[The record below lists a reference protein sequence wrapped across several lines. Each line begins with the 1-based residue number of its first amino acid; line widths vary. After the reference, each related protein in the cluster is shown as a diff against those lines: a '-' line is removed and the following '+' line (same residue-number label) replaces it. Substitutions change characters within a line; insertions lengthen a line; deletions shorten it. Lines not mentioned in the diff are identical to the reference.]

1 MRAST
6 DMPRRRRAS
15 SARVIILVVAVA
27 LVVALFSLRGIAG
40 FYTDYLWFDEL
51 GITSVWRQVLG
62 AKVILGVIFTGVFF
76 VVMWA
81 NLAIAD
87 LLAPKFRPMG
97 PEEELVERYHQVVG
111 ARAGLVRVAVAGV
124 FALIAGPGASGQ
136 WNSWI
141 LFRNHVGFNAKDAQF
156 GKDIGFYVFDL
167 PFLMFVVNWLF
178 ATFVIVLIITA
189 VAHYLNGGIRF
200 QTPMQKV
207 TPQVKA
213 HLSVL
218 LAVLALLK
226 AVGYY
231 LERYELLY
239 STRGVVDGAGYTDV
253 KAQLPA
259 LNLLFWISL
268 FACGLFLVNILR
280 RGWILPIISVGV
292 WALVSV
298 VVGAAIPTF
307 IQQFQVQPNE
317 STKERPY
324 IDRNIKATRTAFEL
338 RDIVVKDFAADDQ
351 ITSADLQRDAVTIQ
365 NVRIWD
371 PNVITRTYKRLQEI
385 RNFYQ
390 FNDVDVDRYPD
401 ETGNTVQVLL
411 SARELR
417 IDGIPSQSWV
427 NQHLVYTH
435 GYGAVMSTANGLAND
450 GNPQFLIQDLPP
462 VGKPQITQPAIYYG
476 QNLGGYAIVRTEQPE
491 IDYTQADGSNRTS
504 VYDGRGGVQMNSWL
518 RRAALA
524 LRFGQLNPLISG
536 FITNESRAIYMRD
549 IDERVRKAAPFL
561 RFDSDP
567 YPVILRDGGIHWV
580 YDAYTTTSRYP
591 YSQRA
596 DTGRLSR
603 ASDLNANFNY
613 VRNSVKVLIDA
624 YNGSMTFYVTDPTD
638 AIVQAYRKAFPRLFT
653 DGAKMDDE
661 LRRHLRYPEDLFR
674 VQTNMYGLYHMTD
687 PSTFYNRT
695 DAWEVAQEPGAVG
708 GTAAAPPPTNQGPIV
723 AQSQRENRMDPYYLL
738 MRLPDARS
746 EDFLILQPF
755 VPFSRDDSRK
765 DLTAFMIAKS
775 DPDEYG
781 AMEVYVMPRT
791 RPVDGPALVNSRIN
805 QDPTVSQEITL
816 LGQQGSEVTYGNMLL
831 VPIESSLLWVLPLY
845 IEAEGTTPLPQV
857 KRVILV
863 FGDRVV
869 MKPTLREAL
878 ITLFGDSPPTLEQP
892 GTGAPTTPGTGGA
905 PPTTLPP
912 PGQPSL
918 AQLLGE
924 AEARFTAAQDALRR
938 GDLAAYQRENDGARD
953 AIRRAAAIA
962 NATAGSPTSGTP
974 APTSTSTSTP
984 PTTRVGA

>member
-1 MRAST
+1 MRAPT
-6 DMPRRRRAS
+6 DLPRRRRSS
-15 SARVIILVVAVA
+15 SARVVLLLVVVA
-27 LVVALFSLRGIAG
+27 LVVALFSLRGVAG

-51 GITSVWRQVLG
+51 GITSVWKQVLG
-62 AKVILGVIFTGVFF
+62 AKIILGAIFTGVFF

-111 ARAGLVRVAVAGV
+111 SRAGLVRVAVASV

-141 LFRNHVGFNAKDAQF
+141 LFRNHVGFSAKDAQF

-167 PFLMFVVNWLF
+167 PFLKFVVDWLF

-200 QTPMQKV
+200 QTPLQKV

-231 LERYELLY
+231 LERYQLVY

-259 LNLLFWISL
+259 LQLLFWISL
-268 FACGLFLVNILR
+268 FACVLFLVNILR

-298 VVGAAIPTF
+298 VVGAAIPAF
-307 IQQFQVQPNE
+307 IQQFRVQPTE

-324 IDRNIKATRTAFEL
+324 IDRNIKATRSAFGL
-338 RDIVVKDFAADDQ
+338 RDIVPRDFEADDKVTAADL
-351 ITSADLQRDAVTIQ
+351 SRDAVTIQ
-365 NVRIWD
+365 NVRLWD

-401 ETGNTVQVLL
+401 DSGAAIQVLL

-417 IDGIPSQSWV
+417 PDGIPSQSWV

-435 GYGAVMSTANGLAND
+435 GYGITMSSANGVESD
-450 GNPQFLIQDLPP
+450 GNPQFLVKDLPP
-462 VGKPQITQPAIYYG
+462 VGKPAVDQPAIYYS
-476 QNLGGYAIVRTEQPE
+476 QSLGGYAIVKTEQRE
-491 IDYTQADGSNRTS
+491 IDYTQADGTNKTS
-504 VYDGRGGVQMNSWL
+504 VYQGSGGVVMSSWV

-524 LRFGQLNPLISG
+524 LRFGELNPLISG
-536 FITNESRAIYMRD
+536 FITTSSRAIYMRD

-567 YPVILRDGGIHWV
+567 YPIVYNRKIYWI
-580 YDAYTTTSRYP
+580 YDAYTTTSKYP

-596 DTGRLSR
+596 DTGRLDPS
-603 ASDLNANFNY
+603 SGLNANFNY

-624 YNGSMTFYVTDPTD
+624 YNGSMTFYVTDPAD
-638 AIVQAYRKAFPRLFT
+638 PIIQAYRKAFPKLFT
-653 DGAKMDDE
+653 DGAKMDEE
-661 LRRHLRYPEDLFR
+661 LRRHLRFPEDMFR

-687 PSTFYNRT
+687 PAAFYNKT
-695 DAWEVAQEPGAVG
+695 DAWEIAQEPGAIG
-708 GTAAAPPPTNQGPIV
+708 GTAAAPAPANQGPV
-723 AQSQRENRMDPYYLL
+723 VSQARENRMDPYYLL
-738 MRLPDARS
+738 MRLPDARAA
-746 EDFLILQPF
+746 DFLILQPF
-755 VPFSRDDSRK
+755 VPFSRDDSQKR
-765 DLTAFMIAKS
+765 LTAFMIAKS
-775 DPDEYG
+775 DPGEYG
-781 AMEVYVMPRT
+781 HMEVYVMPQT
-791 RPVDGPALVNSRIN
+791 KQVDGPALVNSRIN
-805 QDPTVSQEITL
+805 QDPNVSQEITL
-816 LGQQGSEVTYGNMLL
+816 LGQRGSTVTYGNMLL
-831 VPIESSLLWVLPLY
+831 VPIEKSLLWVRPLY
-845 IEAEGTTPLPQV
+845 VEAEGSTPLPQL

-869 MKPTLREAL
+869 MRDTLREAL
-878 ITLFGDSPPTLEQP
+878 IALFGDSPPTLEAGA
-892 GTGAPTTPGTGGA
+892 GTPPTTTPSTGGA
-905 PPTTLPP
+905 TTPTTLPP
-912 PGQPSL
+912 AGQPTLS
-918 AQLLGE
+918 QLLGE
-924 AEARFTAAQDALRR
+924 ADAHFTAAQDALRR
-938 GDLAAYQRENDGARD
+938 GDLAAYQRENDAARD
-953 AIRRAAAIA
+953 SIRKAAALA
-962 NATAGSPTSGTP
+962 NAGSTPT
-974 APTSTSTSTP
+974 TSAP
-984 PTTRVGA
+984 PTTRVGN